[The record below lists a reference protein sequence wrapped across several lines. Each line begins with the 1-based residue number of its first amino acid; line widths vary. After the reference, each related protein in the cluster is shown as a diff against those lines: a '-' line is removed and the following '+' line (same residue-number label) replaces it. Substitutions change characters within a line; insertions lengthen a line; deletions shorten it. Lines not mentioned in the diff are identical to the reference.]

1 MIREKRY
8 IIRKKAAAVSVAAIL
23 IIGSV
28 FGGSINTHAA
38 EYAVTPTSAVLY
50 TGNGAEVFA
59 KPDPSTVVTAM
70 PGNVPIQITGT
81 TSNGYFQ
88 VAINNSLYYMY
99 NKALSVS
106 TGTTAYKLTSID
118 AKSALVGDASTGQL
132 IYAQNPY
139 ERLAPASTTKIMTV
153 LLVMDAISRG
163 QLALD
168 TPVVV
173 SSTALL
179 GIPSDASHVSPRL
192 QAGEVMNVLELLEC
206 VMLSSDCHA
215 CNVLAEAVAGSVD
228 NFVVMMNA
236 RAAALG
242 CTETNFLNTSG
253 YPQEGHYT
261 NAYSLFLITR
271 EAYKYPAF
279 QTISAFTTAQIPAT
293 NLSPARNLETTNALI
308 KASEYYNPYAVG
320 GKTGSS
326 NSSGLCMVSVA
337 RKNDKNV
344 ITVVLGANNSL
355 MSDGTRQKQQFSET
369 NKLIDIGLAN

>member
-1 MIREKRY
+1 MIKEKRY
-8 IIRKKAAAVSVAAIL
+8 AIKKKAAALSVAVAL

-28 FGGSINTHAA
+28 FGVSINTHAA

-70 PGNVPIQITGT
+70 PGNVPIQVTGT

-88 VAINNSLYYMY
+88 VAINNAFYYMY

-118 AKSALVGDASTGQL
+118 AKSALVGDAATGQL

-139 ERLAPASTTKIMTV
+139 QRLAPASTTKIMTV

-168 TPVVV
+168 TPVMV
-173 SSTALL
+173 SPTALS
-179 GIPSDASHVSPRL
+179 GIPLDASHVSPRL

-206 VMLSSDCHA
+206 VMLTSDCHA

-293 NLSPARNLETTNALI
+293 NLSPVRNLETTNALI